1 MPRIDTPTLMLWGEK
16 DGALGKDLT
25 YSTEKYVSDLTL
37 RYLPNVSHW
46 VQQEAPESVNAMM
59 EAWLLGQSVP
69 YAPGIRS
76 NKNGWSSGS
85 TRFLSITSSTRRRT
99 QCRRGSSSEA
109 I

>member
-1 MPRIDTPTLMLWGEK
+1 MAVDKSRFPDEVLRVYQDSAAQPGALTAMVKYYRALLRGMPRIDTPTLMLWGEK

-59 EAWLLGQSVP
+59 
-69 YAPGIRS
+69 
-76 NKNGWSSGS
+76 
-85 TRFLSITSSTRRRT
+85 
-99 QCRRGSSSEA
+99 
-109 I
+109 